1 MSKKEAKDVKQA
13 VDEHGLVVHQHLS
26 TVLVVVPP
34 RDYAE
39 TTMRYA
45 RSALYNVHV
54 HTWSVSSDDQALI
67 KGELQDE
74 FQVDGRIAEA
84 RMEAF
89 SGVLFCGGVGALD
102 LARDADALRLAREAL
117 AQDKLIGAWGHA
129 VLVLA
134 AAGVIR
140 KRKVTGDPSLAD
152 QVASAGGK
160 YTGVQVQRD
169 GKMITALDDAAGLRF
184 GKALVEIVRI

>member
-1 MSKKEAKDVKQA
+1 MSKKEAKEEEL
-13 VDEHGLVVHQHLS
+13 DEHGLVVHEHLS

-54 HTWSVSSDDQALI
+54 HTFSVSTQDQDAI

-74 FQVDGRIAEA
+74 FQADGRIDEA
-84 RMEAF
+84 RMDDYT
-89 SGVLFCGGVGALD
+89 GVLFCGGPGALE
-102 LARDADALRLAREAL
+102 LATDPDAVRLAREAH
-117 AQDKLIGAWGHA
+117 AQGKLVAAWGHA
-129 VLVLA
+129 VAVLLA
-134 AAGVIR
+134 AGILA
-140 KRKVTGDPSLAD
+140 KRKVTGDPSLAE
-152 QVASAGGK
+152 AIRRAGGR

-169 GKMITALDDAAGLRF
+169 GRLVTALDDAAGLRF